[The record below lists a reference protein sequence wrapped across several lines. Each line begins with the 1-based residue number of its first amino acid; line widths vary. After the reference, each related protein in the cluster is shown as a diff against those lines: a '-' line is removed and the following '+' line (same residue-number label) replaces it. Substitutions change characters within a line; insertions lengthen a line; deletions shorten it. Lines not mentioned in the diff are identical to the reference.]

1 MGNAAQVVLN
11 FHILNKICYT
21 TLRIM
26 QWRAIPKTRAPWAI
40 LIFVTLFVI
49 SLVVLII
56 HEGNDT
62 VFTIWTGLGPFIIVN
77 TSVTYVIVEGGS
89 MIAEMFLK
97 SRYEE
102 GKRQGRKE
110 GRSEGRS
117 EILDLLSED
126 ERRRVID
133 KLESNRSDDSNPQA

>member
-1 MGNAAQVVLN
+1 MGNAAQVVPN
-11 FHILNKICYT
+11 FHIFGKICYT

-110 GRSEGRS
+110 GRSE
-117 EILDLLSED
+117 ILDLLSED

>member
-1 MGNAAQVVLN
+1 
-11 FHILNKICYT
+11 
-21 TLRIM
+21 M

-49 SLVVLII
+49 SLVVLIR

-102 GKRQGRKE
+102 GKRQGR
-110 GRSEGRS
+110 SEGRS

-133 KLESNRSDDSNPQA
+133 KLESNRSDDSNPQT